1 MFRAN
6 GKHYYFTTV
15 ALPLS
20 GSRLFYSS
28 MSKRTF
34 VSKYRILSSPSGR
47 VATITTTLPS
57 HFQCRPIS
65 SVTIGIDRC
74 RYPSRYD
81 HSSSSSSSSNNNSCG
96 SRYLWDPQ
104 LPFALSVRWRR
115 KDGARFQNEKRR
127 VTKKQ
132 RRKYNLRQKRIREE
146 REKHNPPGS
155 QAGPRREF
163 IAREKQELLNYGED
177 KEEVMD
183 MLKDPSYGETDA
195 LLDDLMGNS
204 TEFLPTPEPHYL
216 GHKHKKYFNRVAD
229 QMDDYQRYQQ
239 QLLAARSQQQNMGQQ
254 TDIMLPEPVELP
266 TDKDVSLALRAFR
279 DKNGTRQRPVGIVA
293 ALQHVLSD
301 LGVPLSCLGEYSYTT
316 LMMCARTPTEARRIL
331 QMMRENRVPPSA
343 YAWTILC
350 DVYAKTG
357 DYQGCIAVQEEMLR
371 TDGVAPTMAS
381 YTSLLAAC
389 YKVCMDGRVAHS
401 IRAKAAEVAFE
412 KWQDMRIVGAC
423 SNEGASDDDDDEG
436 REHPDTMAYGAMLR
450 IFAAQGQPER
460 AISLLEEMQ
469 RFQIKPTTLCFSS
482 ALRAVARSHAVA
494 IRYERGS
501 SPRYRR
507 REEITY
513 HHGKMARQIL
523 VMAENTGADHDQ
535 GFVAALCLCAA
546 EAGDVATAK
555 AIYLASQIRKLDQF
569 RTIGPNSHLARL
581 RGENVP
587 VDYDSANM
595 DLVSG
600 RQSTM
605 ISSKNIPNGNTSEI
619 IEGDFAQEKMTTE
632 DGKLVD
638 QASSIYNCQQ
648 RTKYPSFGEREY
660 GKDNRVLTAIL
671 RACAKA
677 ADQNGMGTIWQGRE
691 NKGYLC
697 INSLRLI
704 KAIKLP
710 QYTDKSIPGQTITDT
725 MTWAGEQRDLDGYR
739 PGKRRSRKF
748 EGIDYVDGA
757 AGTIDDLDET
767 FSKIYLDKDGRRKPE
782 YRNATPDDIWRLKY
796 GDEDDPRKADN
807 VTATTQAAVAEEP
820 LMNKDDTGIDGDD
833 DDYFDA
839 LADELL
845 GLDKNSTKPTRPEII
860 PKETYEDDEKFAQ
873 STEEM
878 YYDLE
883 SMSWKTRPKVPKTKE
898 MTDNEKR
905 EEKEEK
911 LYFHYDPKAGAV
923 HDIESKEKFIELSEA
938 AANDDSVPEFD
949 DDSAEEMY
957 FDKDE
962 MKWKTRTKA
971 EAKAS
976 ANAAKMTRY
985 EAKMYAKFT
994 QNQQEVK
1001 DTDLHQDFHPPDEAR
1016 GPDLEPEQE
1025 PEQLV
1030 SCYFVSNAALNA
1042 RYQSLSACVHRMH
1055 RLFQ

>member
-1 MFRAN
+1 
-6 GKHYYFTTV
+6 
-15 ALPLS
+15 
-20 GSRLFYSS
+20 
-28 MSKRTF
+28 
-34 VSKYRILSSPSGR
+34 
-47 VATITTTLPS
+47 
-57 HFQCRPIS
+57 
-65 SVTIGIDRC
+65 
-74 RYPSRYD
+74 
-81 HSSSSSSSSNNNSCG
+81 
-96 SRYLWDPQ
+96 
-104 LPFALSVRWRR
+104 
-115 KDGARFQNEKRR
+115 
-127 VTKKQ
+127 
-132 RRKYNLRQKRIREE
+132 
-146 REKHNPPGS
+146 
-155 QAGPRREF
+155 
-163 IAREKQELLNYGED
+163 
-177 KEEVMD
+177 MD
-183 MLKDPSYGETDA
+183 MLNDPSYGEADA

-216 GHKHKKYFNRVAD
+216 GHQHKKFFNRVAD
-229 QMDDYQRYQQ
+229 QMDDYRRYQQ
-239 QLLAARSQQQNMGQQ
+239 QLLEARSLQAGR

-266 TDKDVSLALRAFR
+266 TDKDVSFALRAFR

-301 LGVPLSCLGEYSYTT
+301 MGVPLSCLGEYSYTT

-357 DYQGCIAVQEEMLR
+357 DYQGCIAVQEEMLK
-371 TDGVAPTMAS
+371 TDGIAPTMAS
-381 YTSLLAAC
+381 YTSLIAAC
-389 YKVCMDGRVAHS
+389 YKVCMDGRIAHS

-412 KWQDMRIVGAC
+412 KWMEMRIVGAC
-423 SNEGASDDDDDEG
+423 SNEGMTEEGVYSEG

-460 AISLLEEMQ
+460 ALSLLGEMQ
-469 RFQIKPTTLCFSS
+469 RFQIKPTTLCFTS

-494 IRYERGS
+494 VRYERGS
-501 SPRYRR
+501 SPRHRR

-513 HHGKMARQIL
+513 HHGKLAREIL
-523 VMAENTGADHDQ
+523 IMAEGTGADHDQ

-555 AIYLASQIRKLDQF
+555 AIYLASQIRRLDQF
-569 RTIGPNSHLARL
+569 RTVGPNSHLARL

-587 VDYDSANM
+587 VDYDSTNTEH
-595 DLVSG
+595 VSD
-600 RQSTM
+600 RQPAMLT
-605 ISSKNIPNGNTSEI
+605 SKNLAGENSSDIM
-619 IEGDFAQEKMTTE
+619 EGDFAQEKMTTE

-638 QASSIYNCQQ
+638 LASGIYNRQQ
-648 RTKYPSFGEREY
+648 RAKYPSFGEREY
-660 GKDNRVLTAIL
+660 GKDNRALTAIL
-671 RACAKA
+671 HACAKA

-710 QYTDKSIPGQTITDT
+710 RYRDKSIPGQTITDT

-748 EGIDYVDGA
+748 EGIDFVDDA
-757 AGTIDDLDET
+757 AGTIDDLDDT
-767 FSKIYLDKDGRRKPE
+767 FSKIFLDKDGRRKPE

-796 GDEDDPRKADN
+796 GDDDDPRKPDN
-807 VTATTQAAVAEEP
+807 ATANAQTAVAEKP
-820 LMNKDDTGIDGDD
+820 PTNTDDDGIDSDED
-833 DDYFDA
+833 AYFDA

-845 GLDKNSTKPTRPEII
+845 GLDPSIPRPPRQEII

-883 SMSWKTRPKVPKTKE
+883 SMSWKTRPKIPKTKD
-898 MTDNEKR
+898 MTAHEIR

-911 LYFHYDPKAGAV
+911 LFFHYDPKAAEV
-923 HDIESKEKFIELSEA
+923 HDIESEEKFLELSEA
-938 AANDDSVPEFD
+938 AANDESGPESD
-949 DDSAEEMY
+949 DDSAEELY
-957 FDKDE
+957 YDKDE
-962 MKWKTRTKA
+962 MRWKTRTKA
-971 EAKAS
+971 EAKAA

-994 QNQQEVK
+994 QKQQEVE
-1001 DTDLHQDFHPPDEAR
+1001 DANLHQEPQAVDEACA
-1016 GPDLEPEQE
+1016 PEPELEKE
-1025 PEQLV
+1025 PDQLV
-1030 SCYFVSNAALNA
+1030 SCGFVSNAALTA
-1042 RYQSLSACVHRMH
+1042 RYQSMSTCVY
-1055 RLFQ
+1055 